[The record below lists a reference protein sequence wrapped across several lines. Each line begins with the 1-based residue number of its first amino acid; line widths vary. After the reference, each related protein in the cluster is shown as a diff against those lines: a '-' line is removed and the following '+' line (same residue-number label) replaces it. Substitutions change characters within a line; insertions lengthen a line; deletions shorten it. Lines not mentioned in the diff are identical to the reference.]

1 MTTTNDTVLT
11 VAIGRNDGVNGGEL
25 AEPRWALFQLVVGDI
40 LSQYG
45 TIVCHATTDKGAVAS
60 DGIGAG
66 EAEDS
71 AVFIVINPTDI
82 ETLRVELVP
91 VLAEFGQITACFSI
105 DRDHEPVFSTT
116 SDGYRP
122 GLEPVEAHPGLSEL
136 AAITRDFE
144 RALDAGLAHRIAD
157 GPATH

>member
-1 MTTTNDTVLT
+1 MTTINDTVLT
-11 VAIGRNDGVNGGEL
+11 VAIGRNDGFNGGEL
-25 AEPRWALFQLVVGDI
+25 AEPRWALFQLVVGD
-40 LSQYG
+40 LLAQYG

-66 EAEDS
+66 QAEDS
-71 AVFIVINPTDI
+71 AVFIVINPTDV
-82 ETLRVELVP
+82 EALRVELAP
-91 VLAEFGQITACFSI
+91 ILAEFGQVTACFSI

-116 SDGYRP
+116 TDGYRP
-122 GLEPVEAHPGLSEL
+122 ALEPAGTPALSEL
-136 AAITRDFE
+136 ASITRDLE